1 MAAGIPHVLILGACD
16 DQRLLVVMEDR
27 RKKGIPGGRE

>member
-1 MAAGIPHVLILGACD
+1 MAAGIAHVLIFGAGD
-16 DQRLLVVMEDR
+16 DRRLLVVMEDR